1 MFLSSFCG
9 SFQPRTL
16 SSTLSCGRNATISQ
30 RAIRLVMA
38 LLLWLSQPYSLTLSS
53 SSLLYSPSKSSMIK
67 RMMKTSLMRTIA
79 TKMEQVHTALM
90 ASRELMVS
98 RVSRVSMATKVPMD
112 RITMVKTISTRSP
125 VATSNNRTVVTDYFK
140 LSSSLDINNRLGR
153 SNSWRKEDSTDK
165 PDNMD
170 KLDNKMETVPIY
182 IINTIKISIRHK
194 RRKKKRLMMR
204 S

>member
-1 MFLSSFCG
+1 MFLSRFCG

-16 SSTLSCGRNATISQ
+16 SSTLSCGRNATTSQ
-30 RAIRLVMA
+30 RAIRLVMD

-79 TKMEQVHTALM
+79 TKMEQVDMALM

-98 RVSRVSMATKVPMD
+98 RVNMATKVPMD
-112 RITMVKTISTRSP
+112 RITMVKTISTRSL
-125 VATSNNRTVVTDYFK
+125 VATSNNRTVVIDYFK

-165 PDNMD
+165 LDNMD
-170 KLDNKMETVPIY
+170 KLDNKMETVLIY
-182 IINTIKISIRHK
+182 TTNTIKISIRHK